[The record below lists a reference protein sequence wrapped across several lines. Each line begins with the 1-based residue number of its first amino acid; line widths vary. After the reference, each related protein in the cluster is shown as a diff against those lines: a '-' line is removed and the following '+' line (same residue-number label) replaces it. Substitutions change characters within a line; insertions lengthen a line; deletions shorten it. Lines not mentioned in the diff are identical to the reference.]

1 MSERPSPQEV
11 EIARAGLLEITDP
24 KTVGDAFA
32 RVDEV
37 DGVVSVLFHC
47 TLDGYPGWHWTVS
60 LAAVDGG
67 GPTVLE
73 AELQPGQGALLA
85 PDWVPWADRLAEY
98 QASQES
104 EAGADDDDADG
115 DSDDDDDPDEDDDEF
130 DDSDEEDDSDED
142 DDLGDAG
149 DDVYDGVD
157 VDELAPAAQDDD
169 EQRGTDQDPDADG
182 DEHLDAD
189 GDAHGSQD
197 DQQDQRG

>member
-67 GPTVLE
+67 APTVLE

-115 DSDDDDDPDEDDDEF
+115 DSDDDEF
-130 DDSDEEDDSDED
+130 DASDEEDDSDED

-157 VDELAPAAQDDD
+157 VDELAPGAQDDD

>member
-1 MSERPSPQEV
+1 MSERPSPE
-11 EIARAGLLEITDP
+11 EAAIARAGLLEITDA

-60 LAAVDGG
+60 LAAVDGEA
-67 GPTVLE
+67 PTVLE

-98 QASQES
+98 QASQE
-104 EAGADDDDADG
+104 A
-115 DSDDDDDPDEDDDEF
+115 
-130 DDSDEEDDSDED
+130 EEDSDED
-142 DDLGDAG
+142 DDDSDDDEDFDDEDDESDGEDEDLGDAG

-157 VDELAPAAQDDD
+157 VDELAPGSEDHEEQGGADEDADDD
-169 EQRGTDQDPDADG
+169 G
-182 DEHLDAD
+182 DDHLDAD
-189 GDAHGSQD
+189 GDADGSED

>member
-1 MSERPSPQEV
+1 MSERPAPEEV
-11 EIARAGLLEITDP
+11 AIARAGLLEITDA

-60 LAAVDGG
+60 LAAVDGEA
-67 GPTVLE
+67 PTVLE

-85 PDWVPWADRLAEY
+85 PDWVPWTDRLAEY
-98 QASQES
+98 QASQEDS
-104 EAGADDDDADG
+104 GEDDE
-115 DSDDDDDPDEDDDEF
+115 SDDDDDDDDDDERL
-130 DDSDEEDDSDED
+130 DDEDSDD

-157 VDELAPAAQDDD
+157 VDELAPGAEDDD
-169 EQRGTDQDPDADG
+169 EQDG
-182 DEHLDAD
+182 AD
-189 GDAHGSQD
+189 GDADAGRDERLGADGDADGSED
-197 DQQDQRG
+197 DEQDQRG

>member
-1 MSERPSPQEV
+1 MSERPSPEEL
-11 EIARAGLLEITDP
+11 EIARAGLLEITDA

-60 LAAVDGG
+60 LAAVDGEA
-67 GPTVLE
+67 PTVLE

-85 PDWVPWADRLAEY
+85 PDWVPWTDRLAEY
-98 QASQES
+98 QASQEGS
-104 EAGADDDDADG
+104 GERDEPDDDDDDDDERDEDFDDEDDA
-115 DSDDDDDPDEDDDEF
+115 DSDDD
-130 DDSDEEDDSDED
+130 D

-157 VDELAPAAQDDD
+157 VDELAPGAEDDD
-169 EQRGTDQDPDADG
+169 EQDGADEDADAG
-182 DEHLDAD
+182 RDEHLGAD
-189 GDAHGSQD
+189 GDADGSED

>member
-1 MSERPSPQEV
+1 MSERLSPHEV
-11 EIARAGLLEITDP
+11 EIARAGLLEITDA

-60 LAAVDGG
+60 LAAVEGEA
-67 GPTVLE
+67 PTVLE

-104 EAGADDDDADG
+104 EAGAH
-115 DSDDDDDPDEDDDEF
+115 DDDPEDDSDEDDSDEDDDEF
-130 DDSDEEDDSDED
+130 DDADEEDDDSDED

-157 VDELAPAAQDDD
+157 VDELAPGTQDDD
-169 EQRGTDQDPDADG
+169 EQGGADEDPDADG
-182 DEHLDAD
+182 DEHLHAD
-189 GDAHGSQD
+189 GDARGSQD